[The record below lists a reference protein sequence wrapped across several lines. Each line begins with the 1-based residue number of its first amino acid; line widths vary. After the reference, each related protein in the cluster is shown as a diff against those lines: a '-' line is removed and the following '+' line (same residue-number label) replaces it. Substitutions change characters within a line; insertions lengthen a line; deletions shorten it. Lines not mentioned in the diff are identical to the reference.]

1 MDSPKD
7 ISNRLIASVISFVR
21 MTCYFFFN
29 TFLSRCNFLG
39 VYWRRIFIC
48 KVHRNLLMKI
58 ILLVFLFVFVNF
70 LVVCIFWYFWQILL
84 NLGERKDSLKIKLL
98 IHRKRS
104 HHPFANMF
112 IDHHAKQGLHSPN
125 NEPFACII
133 KHCMLPSHAGLITH
147 LPTCS

>member
-1 MDSPKD
+1 
-7 ISNRLIASVISFVR
+7 LWEWLV
-21 MTCYFFFN
+21 FFFN
-29 TFLSRCNFLG
+29 TFLSCCNFLG

-58 ILLVFLFVFVNF
+58 ILLIFLFVFVNF
-70 LVVCIFWYFWQILL
+70 LVVYIFWYFWR
-84 NLGERKDSLKIKLL
+84 NSTKSWRKKGLAKKKKLL